1 MIKFNLDKKVNLSFY
16 EQVKGQLLSAIYCGK
31 IKEGDRLPSIRELA
45 DDLGVNYKT
54 VRRIYLNL
62 AEEGY
67 LEMMRGSGAFLKKRS
82 GEDNYEQ
89 MRRRAVF
96 KLLNEVTEKA
106 RNLGLTTQQ
115 FARLFDGLTTGAN
128 LRKLNLA
135 VVDHEEEAFIFSR
148 ELRSRL
154 GAEVVPI
161 SLDAGTEEISK
172 AKEVDYLLT
181 TSWHMDEVRTLAES
195 IGKPVLEIKPSHQIY
210 TEVLAAARD
219 QNIAVVIQD
228 ERTMHASHEI
238 FMNLYH
244 PSTQK
249 RFWIASIDREDLI
262 DDIVEKADLIFV
274 SPMCWDEM
282 RKRTPAEKEL
292 KTYEHFISETTITD
306 LKELQLLG

>member
-1 MIKFNLDKKVNLSFY
+1 MIKFNLDKNVNLSFY
-16 EQVKGQLLSAIYCGK
+16 DQIKGQLLSAIYCGK
-31 IKEGDRLPSIRELA
+31 VKEGDRLPSIRELSE
-45 DDLGVNYKT
+45 DLGVNYKT

-82 GEDNYEQ
+82 GENNYEQ

-96 KLLNEVTEKA
+96 RLLNETTEKV

-115 FARLFDGLTTGAN
+115 FARLFEGWTTGSN
-128 LRKLNLA
+128 LRKLKLA
-135 VVDHEEEAFIFSR
+135 VIDHEEEAFIFSR
-148 ELRSRL
+148 ELEMRL
-154 GAEVVPI
+154 AADVIPVA
-161 SLDAGTEEISK
+161 LDAALDKLSQAAEI
-172 AKEVDYLLT
+172 DYLLT
-181 TSWHMDEVRTLAES
+181 TSWHMDEVKELAERL
-195 IGKPVLEIKPSHQIY
+195 GTPVLEIKPSHEIY
-210 TEVLAAARD
+210 TEILAAARD

-249 RFWIASIDREDLI
+249 KFWIASIDREDLI
-262 DDIVEKADLIFV
+262 EDIVEKADLIFV

-282 RKRTPAEKEL
+282 RRRTPACKEL
-292 KTYEHFISETTITD
+292 KTYDHFISESTINE

>member
-1 MIKFNLDKKVNLSFY
+1 MIKFNLDKKVNLSSY
-16 EQVKGQLLSAIYCGK
+16 DQIKGQLLSAIYCGK
-31 IKEGDRLPSIRELA
+31 IKEGERLPSIRELS

-54 VRRIYLNL
+54 VRRIYLRL

-67 LEMMRGSGAFLKKRS
+67 LELLRGSGAFLKKRP
-82 GEDNYEQ
+82 GEDTYEQ

-96 KLLNEVTEKA
+96 KLLSEVAEKA

-115 FARLFDGLTTGAN
+115 FARLFDGFTTGTN
-128 LRKLNLA
+128 LRKLKLA

-148 ELRSRL
+148 ELEMRV
-154 GAEVVPI
+154 GADVVPVA
-161 SLDAGTEEISK
+161 LDADSGGITE
-172 AKEVDYLLT
+172 AQDVDYLLT
-181 TSWHMDEVRTLAES
+181 TSWHMDEVRALAES
-195 IGKPVLEIKPSHQIY
+195 LGKPVLEIKPSHQIY

-219 QNIAVVIQD
+219 QNIAVVIKD

-249 RFWIASIDREDLI
+249 KFWIASIDREDLI

-282 RKRTPAEKEL
+282 RRRTPADKEL
-292 KTYEHFISETTITD
+292 KTYENFISESTIND